1 MLQALTIL
9 CFSELGLFQEKKKKE
24 RKKKQQA
31 KSCLIIRKESTRY
44 QLKILVL
51 IRLNRKKKQAFDGL
65 KNKKPV
71 LVFLRE

>member
-1 MLQALTIL
+1 MSLADASSTDYTLLLRTRALP
-9 CFSELGLFQEKKKKE
+9 GKKKKG

-31 KSCLIIRKESTRY
+31 KSCLIIRKESTKY

-65 KNKKPV
+65 KN
-71 LVFLRE
+71 